1 MVVIVGYMEDAG
13 VMVDSVEEFEGCA
26 TTSDTRRSMATRN
39 TIRNLEPLQ
48 INLECSIALYE
59 QEGCQ

>member
-1 MVVIVGYMEDAG
+1 MEDAG